1 LIIETKNKGIKRN
14 ESNSE
19 DSFHLGINILLN
31 IFDISGKKLDLS
43 FCDNLLKITHDI
55 SELKEI
61 DIQSAMKYAKQGID
75 VFNASDDFFNDLC
88 HPYDDEDGKDIIIN
102 DRRDDIYQNAT
113 FCQIGC
119 NYLDIDYYS
128 TEVSCLC
135 NSNYLQGELNNSNI
149 NDKGIKK

>member
-1 LIIETKNKGIKRN
+1 MKKN
-14 ESNSE
+14 ESKNE

-31 IFDISGKKLDLS
+31 IFDISGRKLDLS

-88 HPYDDEDGKDIIIN
+88 HPYDDEDGKDIIIK
-102 DRRDDIYQNAT
+102 DRRDDIYQND
-113 FCQIGC
+113 F
-119 NYLDIDYYS
+119 
-128 TEVSCLC
+128 V
-135 NSNYLQGELNNSNI
+135 
-149 NDKGIKK
+149 K